1 MFNGFFGAKQITEKH
16 DRICVNRYLAKVSI
30 LINCTNII
38 GNTLETFMRTLFL
51 LNMRTRLLF
60 TLLPAFISLNTAAQ
74 KQSQTL
80 ILAGSTLS
88 ACTSSNAKNCINSQQ
103 IKGKQHSGFKVTDA
117 KIKQINLNWPT
128 NNTNNKN
135 AAVQSLA
142 KMLNKSIKPLS
153 KSDLLWLWRDINNEG
168 LNSLSKQEYNFVI
181 DMLEEFKAD
190 KVQVN
195 TALNAQN
202 STNNILQF
210 ISGSLK
216 VNNPNPSMLVITA
229 SSKDPYSTA
238 NRSTALFDS
247 TNINAQWLALTPALA
262 KAITTNSCNNLPA
275 LRQSEMGVYNRE
287 VIYPEQTKAEMALC
301 KDGVHA
307 LTSLIKNSTGVMF
320 NDGDVSLTRKVLF
333 DENNNPYPW
342 TQALQSRPVIVGE
355 GAGSLVQ
362 SADAKSNLNTAIVTG
377 GSSLGALRGDKAT
390 KQQQLTYT
398 TAGGLGS
405 FNYGLLD
412 SQFSEQNRTLRLA
425 TLLSK
430 TSTKTNSDEQLQQGF
445 GIDENTAL
453 VVIKSPGSNLL
464 TVLGSGGVVHLTT
477 SSQGKTQ
484 GAKTLYN
491 YSYWPAGSVIDI
503 KNNKFSLSER
513 TVNQALPSI
522 KIPPLPVQRFGG
534 ILYGSKLRSLTQAMC
549 LSQEQST
556 VAQQDEFLIG
566 FSITEKTSY
575 HRVNAK
581 EFGCA
586 ISNLNLALSTF

>member
-1 MFNGFFGAKQITEKH
+1 
-16 DRICVNRYLAKVSI
+16 
-30 LINCTNII
+30 
-38 GNTLETFMRTLFL
+38 MRTLFL
-51 LNMRTRLLF
+51 SNMRTRLLF
-60 TLLPAFISLNTAAQ
+60 TLLPAFLSLNTVAQ
-74 KQSQTL
+74 EQSQTL
-80 ILAGSTLS
+80 ILVGSTLDVCS
-88 ACTSSNAKNCINSQQ
+88 SSNNKDCINSQQ
-103 IKGKQHSGFKVTDA
+103 IEGKQRSWFKVTKA

-128 NNTNNKN
+128 NNTNNKS
-135 AAVQSLA
+135 AAVQSLT
-142 KMLNKSIKPLS
+142 KMLNKSTKPLS
-153 KSDLLWLWRDINNEG
+153 KSDLLWQWRDINNEG

-195 TALNAQN
+195 TALNAQD

-247 TNINAQWLALTPALA
+247 TNINTQWLALTPALA

-301 KDGVHA
+301 KGGVHA

-333 DENNNPYPW
+333 DQNNNPYLW

-362 SADAKSNLNTAIVTG
+362 SAAAKSNLNTAIVTG
-377 GSSLGALRGDKAT
+377 GSSFGALRGDKAT

-430 TSTKTNSDEQLQQGF
+430 TSTKAKSDKQLQQGF

-453 VVIKSPGSNLL
+453 VVIKSPGSNLI
-464 TVLGSGGVVHLTT
+464 TVLGSGGVVHLTANT
-477 SSQGKTQ
+477 QGKTK
-484 GAKTLYN
+484 GPKTLYY

-513 TVNQALPSI
+513 TLSQALPSV
-522 KIPPLPVQRFGG
+522 KIPPLPVQRFSN
-534 ILYGSKLRSLTQAMC
+534 ILTDAKLRSLTQAMC
-549 LSQEQST
+549 LSQEQSA
-556 VAQQDEFLIG
+556 VGQQDEFLINL
-566 FSITEKTSY
+566 TATKDTLY
-575 HRVNAK
+575 YRANASQY
-581 EFGCA
+581 GCA
-586 ISNLNLALSTF
+586 LSNLNISVKSF

>member
-1 MFNGFFGAKQITEKH
+1 MFNVFFGAKQITAKH

-30 LINCTNII
+30 LINWTNII

-60 TLLPAFISLNTAAQ
+60 TILPAFISLNTAAQ
-74 KQSQTL
+74 EQSQTL
-80 ILAGSTLS
+80 ILAGSTLN
-88 ACTSSNAKNCINSQQ
+88 ACNSSNAKNCINSQQ
-103 IKGKQHSGFKVTDA
+103 ITGKQHSWFKVTDA

-142 KMLNKSIKPLS
+142 KVLNKSTKSLS
-153 KSDLLWLWRDINNEG
+153 KSDLLWQWRDINNEG

-229 SSKDPYSTA
+229 SSKDPYSMA

-247 TNINAQWLALTPALA
+247 TNINTQWLALTPALA

-301 KDGVHA
+301 KGGVHA

-333 DENNNPYPW
+333 DQNNNPYPW
-342 TQALQSRPVIVGE
+342 TQALHSRPVIVGE

-362 SADAKSNLNTAIVTG
+362 SAAKSNLNTAIVTG
-377 GSSLGALRGDKAT
+377 GSSIGALRGDKAT
-390 KQQQLTYT
+390 KQQRLTYT
-398 TAGGLGS
+398 AAGGLGS

-430 TSTKTNSDEQLQQGF
+430 TSTKTKSDEQLQQGF

-453 VVIKSPGSNLL
+453 VVIKSPGNNLI

-477 SSQGKTQ
+477 NTQGKTQ

-566 FSITEKTSY
+566 FSITENTSY